1 MKIIWNGEETNAP
14 LPIIETSPEIIE
26 EDLEEDYEDEEE

>member
-1 MKIIWNGEETNAP
+1 MDLLDMIIWHETTDPYAE
-14 LPIIETSPEIIE
+14 L